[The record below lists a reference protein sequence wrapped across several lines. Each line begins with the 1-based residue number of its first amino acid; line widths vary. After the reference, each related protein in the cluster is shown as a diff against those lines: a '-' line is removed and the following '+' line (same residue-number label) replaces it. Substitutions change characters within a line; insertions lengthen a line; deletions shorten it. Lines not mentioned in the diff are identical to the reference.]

1 MSDLSCGCG
10 NFGMSDNCCCNN
22 GFGGN
27 DVWVWI
33 IIIAV
38 ILILFCGNGFGG
50 FNNGCTN
57 NCCC

>member
-10 NFGMSDNCCCNN
+10 NYGMSDNCCCNN
-22 GFGGN
+22 GGN

-50 FNNGCTN
+50 FNNGFN